1 MTCSKFSSERS
12 WSQQNLDQ
20 KKPESEP

>member
-1 MTCSKFSSERS
+1 MTYSKFILERS

-20 KKPESEP
+20 KEPESEP